1 MECSSKWQRV
11 PILLFPHL
19 SAGPHNVGAAASGP
33 PAHNLATC
41 ALLCVRAPTC
51 NGFVVDSTGD
61 STCTL
66 KTEVATRSDSASK
79 TTVLVDD
86 GCRTLLEQ
94 ILGDVGNLQSTDL
107 EVKLTDTQTGKY
119 FQVDP
124 LKWAEVFDQQY
135 GRTFT
140 GVKQMRGASE
150 HYSGDMVTFFF
161 LNNGAFMG
169 RRATGAVG
177 SQFVVGDRLRPGKM
191 VGYSVEA
198 CKRLCAETPTCVSLE
213 LKPAEGEA
221 QGRGICTLRYGVTF
235 NKNFSSS
242 LSFDVIAPVSLS
254 QCVKRWCE
262 GM

>member
-150 HYSGDMVTFFF
+150 HYSGDMVTFEF
-161 LNNGAFMG
+161 LPRGL
-169 RRATGAVG
+169 AVPG
-177 SQFVVGDRLRPGKM
+177 VVGPVDRLHSSGIVSER
-191 VGYSVEA
+191 VGRIA
-198 CKRLCAETPTCVSLE
+198 HAPTQAVH
-213 LKPAEGEA
+213 P
-221 QGRGICTLRYGVTF
+221 
-235 NKNFSSS
+235 
-242 LSFDVIAPVSLS
+242 
-254 QCVKRWCE
+254 
-262 GM
+262 